1 MVAAAFVGS
10 AILLAV
16 VAALVIMLI
25 NNKTTNTKVARVAVV
40 NSYQSKL
47 ASTLTPVVAAN
58 RTLSNALAALDG
70 SPATIRAS
78 NTATIQAQQAVTA
91 ARGALAVLA
100 PASTQ
105 LSQQATQALTQEN
118 GYLQAVSTTLD
129 DPTGNIVASLQPLA
143 SATNSAFV
151 ALESVAPG
159 GNGSISGVDDLLK
172 WTQGANAQK
181 DRNAKPNVIVQQNAT
196 TTTVAPTTTTTVA
209 PQSSSGG
216 TSSGDTYRTVN
227 DTVGRPTISA
237 GQNVSDG
244 FARNI
249 LIAAATYYKDNGAL
263 PDGATLTVSSPTSG
277 SSYNVSYANDGSTV
291 DATNLDATTAGGN
304 DVSFPASDANGTG

>member
-129 DPTGNIVASLQPLA
+129 DPTGNTVASLQPLA

-151 ALESVAPG
+151 ALESVASG

-172 WTQGANAQK
+172 WTQNANAQK

-249 LIAAATYYKDNGAL
+249 RLSCRSG
-263 PDGATLTVSSPTSG
+263 GESSVRES
-277 SSYNVSYANDGSTV
+277 D
-291 DATNLDATTAGGN
+291 LDAGAAEVDHRDECVGG
-304 DVSFPASDANGTG
+304 VKAICPV